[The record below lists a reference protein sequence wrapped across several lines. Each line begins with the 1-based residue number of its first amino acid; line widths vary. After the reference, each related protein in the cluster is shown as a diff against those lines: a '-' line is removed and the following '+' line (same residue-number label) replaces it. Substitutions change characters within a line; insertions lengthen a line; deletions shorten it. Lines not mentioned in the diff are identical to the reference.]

1 MSRQIIMCDI
11 DGCLADF
18 VLGFTTL
25 ANSIYPSV
33 PITPTEK
40 QPRWDGFP
48 GMTKDQIEFVWKV
61 VEESDGFW
69 SKLKPIAPPMTFVDF
84 NEINRRADLYFVTNR
99 RGARVIKQTEDW
111 LYKQGIHSPRV
122 IVTERKGELA
132 RAIGATFM
140 LDDKAGNAIYAAY
153 HAAPKLQSFI
163 INRPYNRFD
172 SEVVGSKVTRI
183 SYMDEFLE
191 PIWKTIAK

>member
-40 QPRWDGFP
+40 QPLWDGFP

-61 VEESDGFW
+61 VDESDGFW
-69 SKLKPIAPPMTFVDF
+69 SKLKPMTPRMTFVDL
-84 NEINRRADLYFVTNR
+84 NAISRDADLYFTTNR
-99 RGARVIKQTEDW
+99 RGTHVIKQTEEW

-122 IVTERKGELA
+122 IIVERKGELA
-132 RAIGATFM
+132 RSIGATFM
-140 LDDKAGNAIYAAY
+140 IDDKAGNAIYAAY
-153 HAAPKLQSFI
+153 HAAPKLRSFI
-163 INRPYNRFD
+163 IDRPYNRFD
-172 SEVVGSKVTRI
+172 SEVVGSKVTRV
-183 SYMDEFLE
+183 STMYEFLE
-191 PIWKTIAK
+191 YVWKAIAK